1 MYTEWDNSL
10 VLCHQ
15 IICNNI
21 KLLHLSAS
29 LCLHKQQF
37 MENCAPHRRL
47 QNHIYSFQT
56 TLCYST
62 HTFLF
67 SPIPAILHNN
77 LITSLLT
84 FHQPNPDQSLSQ
96 SHMPLTTWLI
106 SVFLTINLVTIYH
119 TFSVSLGLKL
129 TTATNPSNHRHLV
142 PTRTAFHQF
151 QTTSRFSQAH
161 RFCLVLFTVPCGRQC
176 WYL

>member
-1 MYTEWDNSL
+1 M
-10 VLCHQ
+10 LCHQ

-96 SHMPLTTWLI
+96 SHMPLPGLSQSSSPLI
-106 SVFLTINLVTIYH
+106 LSLFITPSL
-119 TFSVSLGLKL
+119 SLGLKL